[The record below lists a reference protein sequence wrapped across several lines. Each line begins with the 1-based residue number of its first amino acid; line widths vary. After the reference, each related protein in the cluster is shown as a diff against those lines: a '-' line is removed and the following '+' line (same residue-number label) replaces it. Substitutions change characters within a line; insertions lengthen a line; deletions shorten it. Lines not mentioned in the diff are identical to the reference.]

1 MGRLQRAFSF
11 GKPSANGREPGQQHK
26 RSKSKR
32 GSISAL
38 LAAVGLTDN
47 NSKVT
52 YRRNRTAITTKLT
65 DLPNELLLCIVDYL
79 RIDLPKVIKE
89 ERFDGQERL
98 RYVQQARD
106 LVHLSSTC
114 KTLRPIAQKALLHTI
129 VLGGFDGLPAI
140 VSLVRLLLDRPEAH
154 RYVRRLRIGIP
165 PDKKYYCTMAGT
177 PYQMMKRIPFGPP
190 PSDIWLSAAEVIAHS
205 PLPPTLKQDWQ
216 EALSSNHPRP
226 LCGVLL
232 ALVPRLQH
240 LSISHSLGSVSG
252 DQVLRQMFG
261 GHDGNSV
268 ADLRALPVF
277 GNLQYFN
284 NNTTLR
290 LRPLL
295 SPSHGLKSKHGEGT
309 SQHEYL

>member
-1 MGRLQRAFSF
+1 MGKFQRAFSF
-11 GKPSANGREPGQQHK
+11 GKPSANRQDSGQQHK

-32 GSISAL
+32 GSISAF
-38 LAAVGLTDN
+38 LAAVGLTGSH
-47 NSKVT
+47 SKAS
-52 YRRNRTAITTKLT
+52 YRKNRTGPTTKLT
-65 DLPNELLLCIVDYL
+65 DLPNELLLCIIDYL
-79 RIDLPKVIKE
+79 RIDLPRVIKE

-114 KTLRPIAQKALLHTI
+114 KTLRPVAQKALLHTI

-154 RYVRRLRIGIP
+154 SYVRRLRIGIP
-165 PDKKYYCTMAGT
+165 PDKKYYCT
-177 PYQMMKRIPFGPP
+177 PYNQMMKRIPFGPP

-205 PLPPTLKQDWQ
+205 PLPTSLKHDWQ

-240 LSISHSLGSVSG
+240 LSISHSLGRVSG

-268 ADLRALPVF
+268 IELGALPVF
-277 GNLQYFN
+277 GNLTYFN
-284 NNTTLR
+284 NNTTPR
-290 LRPLL
+290 LRPSL
-295 SPSHGLKSKHGEGT
+295 SHPLQRTGR
-309 SQHEYL
+309 